1 MSELTE
7 KQKKKNEKKRLKNE
21 KTLRKM
27 KKNRWWGGFIGFILF
42 SSVIAITLVVLIAWM
57 LTYVVESKLVKESSN
72 ARLIA
77 QLYSDKMS
85 GKDEMDRML
94 DALEL
99 QRDYIVLDKNG
110 NQLEVKGTDT
120 RNGSN
125 TLNYTTSQLGSVVI
139 YQDIQGQFLK
149 IDNDNSVDID
159 FKGLFD
165 KKPLAA
171 GGKRY
176 IEEEDRLIV
185 PFWMGVE
192 VPDSD
197 NMIFVKSSVDMD
209 EGDVIFMAI
218 VIGGVALI
226 LLGGYVIMIINLV
239 RGIANHRRVNTML
252 FTDPVTKNT
261 NWTWFKAKG
270 EQLISSRKGA
280 SYNFAVTDF
289 DFVKYRNFCIAHSVE
304 EGERALKDVFDV
316 ISANLSDKEIC
327 AHSANAH
334 FAVLLSY
341 VNEENL
347 DSKIRSILSK
357 LEKLYVEHKLAFHV
371 GVAKKGVKL
380 DDRGRAIRRS
390 DADIEQDYFNA
401 CAAAEELT
409 ESDDSGISY
418 FDELLVEQQKWIDTV
433 NDNQEAAVK
442 NEEFQVY
449 YQPKYDPKTN
459 KLAGAEALIR
469 WISPEYGFVSPGK
482 FIPIFEKNGFI
493 TEIDH
498 YMITHVARDQKR
510 WLDQGYKC
518 VPVSVNVSRAHFVE
532 DDLAEQIRDMVDR
545 EGAPHDLVEIELTE
559 SAFFDDKNAM
569 ITTINKLKEYG
580 FSVSM
585 DDFGAGY
592 SSLNS
597 LKDMPL
603 DVLKLDA
610 EFFRGENE
618 GGRAQIVV
626 SEAIRLAKQL
636 NMRTVAEGVEDR
648 EQVEFLA
655 EHDCDMI
662 QGYYYAKPMPP
673 AEYEERMRAGFK
685 DVEAEKAAIAEKKA
699 ENKTEG
705 AAAQTATN

>member
-1 MSELTE
+1 MAELTE
-7 KQKKKNEKKRLKNE
+7 KQKIKNEKKRLKNE

-27 KKNRWWGGFIGFILF
+27 KKNRWWSGFIGFILF
-42 SSVIAITLVVLIAWM
+42 SSIVAVTLVVLIAWM
-57 LTYVVESKLVKESSN
+57 MTFVVESKLVEESNN

-77 QLYSDKMS
+77 QLYSEKTSDNK
-85 GKDEMDRML
+85 EMDKML
-94 DALEL
+94 DALNL

-110 NQLEVKGTDT
+110 TQLELKGTDT
-120 RNGSN
+120 RNGNNS
-125 TLNYTTSQLGSVVI
+125 LNYTTAKLGNVVI
-139 YQDIQGQFLK
+139 YQDIQGQFLR
-149 IDNDNSVDID
+149 IDEENSVDLD
-159 FKGLFD
+159 FAGIINN
-165 KKPLAA
+165 KPLAA
-171 GGKRY
+171 GGARY
-176 IEEEDRLIV
+176 IAQENDLIV

-192 VPDSD
+192 VPNSD
-197 NMIFVKSSVDMD
+197 KMIFVKSAVDMD
-209 EGDVIFMAI
+209 EGDVIFMGI
-218 VIGGVALI
+218 VIGIIALI
-226 LLGGYVIMIINLV
+226 LVGGYVIMVINLV
-239 RGIANHRRVNTML
+239 RGIANHRRINTML

-280 SYNFAVTDF
+280 AYNYAVIDF

-304 EGERALKDVFDV
+304 EGERALKDIFDV
-316 ISANLSDKEIC
+316 ISAGLLKNEIC

-334 FAVLLSY
+334 FAVLLTY

-357 LEKLYVEHKLAFHV
+357 LEKLYIEHKLAFHV
-371 GVAKKGVKL
+371 GVEKKGVKL
-380 DDRGRAIRRS
+380 DDRGKAIRRI
-390 DADIEQDYFNA
+390 DANIEQDYFNA
-401 CAAAEELT
+401 CAAAEELS

-418 FDELLVEQQKWIDTV
+418 FDEILIEQQKWIDTV

-469 WISPEYGFVSPGK
+469 WNSPEYGFVSPGK

-510 WLDQGYKC
+510 WLDQGFKC

-610 EFFRGENE
+610 EFFRGDKAD
-618 GGRAQIVV
+618 GRGEIVV
-626 SEAIRLAKQL
+626 SEAIRLAKKL

-648 EQVEFLA
+648 AQVEFLA
-655 EHDCDMI
+655 QHDCDMI
-662 QGYYYAKPMPP
+662 QGYYYAKPMP
-673 AEYEERMRAGFK
+673 AVEYEDRMRVGVK
-685 DVEAEKAAIAEKKA
+685 DVEAEKAAEAANAASNANAEVQA
-699 ENKTEG
+699 
-705 AAAQTATN
+705 ATN

>member
-1 MSELTE
+1 MAELTD
-7 KQKKKNEKKRLKNE
+7 KQKRKNEKKRIKNE

-27 KKNRWWGGFIGFILF
+27 KKNRWWGGFIGFIVF
-42 SSVIAITLVVLIAWM
+42 SSIVAITLVALIAWM

-72 ARLIA
+72 AHLIA

-99 QRDYIVLDKNG
+99 QRDYIVLDKKG
-110 NQLEVKGTDT
+110 NQLDIRGTDT

-125 TLNYTTSQLGSVVI
+125 SLSYTTSRLGNVVI

-149 IDNDNSVDID
+149 IDKDNTVSFD
-159 FKGLFD
+159 FVGLVD
-165 KKPLAA
+165 KKALSA
-171 GGKRY
+171 GGARY
-176 IEEEDRLIV
+176 IELEDELIV

-197 NMIFVKSSVDMD
+197 KTILIKSSVDMD
-209 EGDVIFMAI
+209 EGDVIFMGI
-218 VIGGVALI
+218 VMGVIVVI

-239 RGIANHRRVNTML
+239 KGIANHRRVNTML

-280 SYNFAVTDF
+280 ACNYAVIDF

-316 ISANLSDKEIC
+316 ISAGLAKNEIC

-371 GVAKKGVKL
+371 GVEKKGVKL
-380 DDRGRAIRRS
+380 DDRGKAIRRI
-390 DADIEQDYFNA
+390 DANIEQDYFNA
-401 CAAAEELT
+401 CAAAEELS

-418 FDELLVEQQKWIDTV
+418 FDEALIEQQKWFDTV

-510 WLDQGYKC
+510 WLDQGFTC

-569 ITTINKLKEYG
+569 ITTINRLKEYG

-610 EFFRGENE
+610 EFFRGDS
-618 GGRAQIVV
+618 GDGRGEIVV

-648 EQVEFLA
+648 DQVEFLA

-662 QGYYYAKPMPP
+662 QGFYYAKPMPP
-673 AEYEERMRAGFK
+673 EEYEERMRAGFK
-685 DVEAEKAAIAEKKA
+685 DVEAEKAAAKEAES
-699 ENKTEG
+699 
-705 AAAQTATN
+705 AAVQTATV

>member
-1 MSELTE
+1 MAELTD
-7 KQKKKNEKKRLKNE
+7 KQKRKNEKKRIKNE

-27 KKNRWWGGFIGFILF
+27 KKNRWWGGFIGFIVF
-42 SSVIAITLVVLIAWM
+42 SSIVAVTLVVFIAWM
-57 LTYVVESKLVKESSN
+57 MTYVVESKLVKESSN

-94 DALEL
+94 EALGI

-110 NQLEVKGTDT
+110 NQLEIEGTDT
-120 RNGSN
+120 RNGNN
-125 TLNYTTSQLGSVVI
+125 TVHYTTSQLGSVVI

-149 IDNDNSVDID
+149 IDNNNSVDFD
-159 FKGLFD
+159 FVGLVD
-165 KKPLAA
+165 KKALAP
-171 GGKRY
+171 GGARY
-176 IEEEDRLIV
+176 IETENDLLV

-192 VPDSD
+192 VPNSD
-197 NMIFVKSSVDMD
+197 KMIVVKSAVDMD
-209 EGDVIFMAI
+209 EGDVIFMGIVFGVI
-218 VIGGVALI
+218 VI
-226 LLGGYVIMIINLV
+226 LLLCGYVVMIINLV

-280 SYNFAVTDF
+280 ACNYAVIDF

-316 ISANLSDKEIC
+316 ISMGLAKNEIC

-371 GVAKKGVKL
+371 GVEKKGVKL
-380 DDRGRAIRRS
+380 DDRGKAIRRI
-390 DADIEQDYFNA
+390 DANIEQDYFNA
-401 CAAAEELT
+401 CAAAEVLS

-418 FDELLVEQQKWIDTV
+418 FDETLIEQQKWFDTV

-469 WISPEYGFVSPGK
+469 WNSPKYGFVSPGK

-510 WLDQGYKC
+510 WLDQGFTC

-532 DDLAEQIRDMVDR
+532 DDLAEQIRDMVDK

-569 ITTINKLKEYG
+569 ISTINKLKEYG

-610 EFFRGENE
+610 EFFRGDS
-618 GGRAQIVV
+618 GDGRGEIVV

-673 AEYEERMRAGFK
+673 EEYEERMRVGIK
-685 DVEAEKAAIAEKKA
+685 DVEAEKAAAAEV
-699 ENKTEG
+699 
-705 AAAQTATN
+705 AAVQTATV

>member
-1 MSELTE
+1 MAELTD
-7 KQKKKNEKKRLKNE
+7 KQKRKNEKKRIKNE

-27 KKNRWWGGFIGFILF
+27 KKNRWWSGFIGFIVF
-42 SSVIAITLVVLIAWM
+42 SSIVAATLVVLIAWM
-57 LTYVVESKLVKESSN
+57 MTYVVESKLVKESSN

-94 DALEL
+94 EALGI

-110 NQLEVKGTDT
+110 NQLEIKGTDT
-120 RNGSN
+120 RNGNN
-125 TLNYTTSQLGSVVI
+125 TLHYTTSQLGSVVI

-149 IDNDNSVDID
+149 IDNNNSID
-159 FKGLFD
+159 FDFVGLVD
-165 KKPLAA
+165 KKALAPDGA
-171 GGKRY
+171 RY
-176 IEEEDRLIV
+176 IETENDLLV

-192 VPDSD
+192 VPNSD
-197 NMIFVKSSVDMD
+197 KMIVVKSAVDMD
-209 EGDVIFMAI
+209 EGDVIFMGIVFGVI
-218 VIGGVALI
+218 VI
-226 LLGGYVIMIINLV
+226 LLLCGYVVMIINLV

-280 SYNFAVTDF
+280 ACNYAVIDF

-316 ISANLSDKEIC
+316 ISAGLAKNEIC

-371 GVAKKGVKL
+371 GVEKKGVKL
-380 DDRGRAIRRS
+380 DERGKAIRRI
-390 DADIEQDYFNA
+390 DANIEQDYFNA
-401 CAAAEELT
+401 CAAAEVLS

-418 FDELLVEQQKWIDTV
+418 FDETLIEQQKWFDTV

-469 WISPEYGFVSPGK
+469 WNSPKYGFVSPGK

-498 YMITHVARDQKR
+498 YMITHVARDQRR
-510 WLDQGYKC
+510 WLDQGFTC

-532 DDLAEQIRDMVDR
+532 DDLAEQIRDMVDK

-569 ITTINKLKEYG
+569 ISTINKLKEYG

-618 GGRAQIVV
+618 GGRAEIVV

-648 EQVEFLA
+648 KQVEFLA

-673 AEYEERMRAGFK
+673 EEYEERMRVGIK
-685 DVEAEKAAIAEKKA
+685 DVEAEKAAAAEKA
-699 ENKTEG
+699 AEG
-705 AAAQTATN
+705 AAVQTATV